1 MGSREMAAKLWLL
14 SLLVLS
20 AYLAAAQELSE
31 NEIIDEAG
39 EVGEEVIRPI
49 SEEKRRERLRS
60 FFTRRREESI
70 KSSQSEASS
79 DDDNAKEAST
89 QRTRSRFVRPRV
101 TTAAPEVE
109 DDDDL
114 EGFSTEKVS
123 VSISKSVS
131 TSVERRLQP
140 ISKVFNRRKP
150 EEEDKPETESSDE
163 AKEDESAETPTEV
176 EEERP
181 RNRFTQR
188 KRFRLFKTP
197 ARNRDRGSLVE
208 KVLENI
214 DRQNEID
221 SNDEDRRIRFRP
233 SIRRENIRKKVQKAV
248 GSEEDIQS
256 RPKPRI
262 RLPGQIRER
271 LTTTTVITTTPT
283 APPTTAAIDITVP
296 EQEPIEI
303 VTQPIVSESET
314 LPTSPQLLDEVVG
327 QTFAPSTIGFFPTL
341 PSFVPVTTEEP
352 TTTTTTTTQKS
363 RISLFRRKGPK
374 RFRPKLRAEEINE
387 IEDDA
392 KESFRFKLPR
402 RLNKFQPSGNSRR
415 RPVAPVTAEP
425 VTTTAPVTTTT
436 ELPATTRAAF
446 TFFGSDSS
454 PTPSTVVEVEEE
466 EPIRLRQP
474 AFQTALLNE
483 APRSSGSEKAKLT
496 PSALSP
502 AQPVVFQPNSLFQSF
517 VPIRQPA
524 VFTQNIELKPQPQA
538 VRVAPQPQPLR
549 VVSQPQAP
557 VRVAQSQAP
566 VRLVPQPQRVPQ
578 PQPVRGLPPP
588 VRQQPVRAQ
597 PPPVRQQPQPVRS
610 QPQPAPVRAQPQPAP
625 VRASIFPSFELPD
638 FFRIPF
644 VAFRSLDSSS
654 QQQQTPTAAATAAA
668 TAPQQPGGALF
679 NSIGLPS
686 GQVPG
691 FQGPTN
697 LNVLSGSYSYSVGLG
712 RR

>member
-163 AKEDESAETPTEV
+163 AKEEESAETPTEV

-248 GSEEDIQS
+248 GSEEDIQA

-271 LTTTTVITTTPT
+271 LTTTTVISTTPT

-352 TTTTTTTTQKS
+352 TTTTSTTTQKS

-454 PTPSTVVEVEEE
+454 PTPSTVVEIEEE

-566 VRLVPQPQRVPQ
+566 VRLVPQPQP
-578 PQPVRGLPPP
+578 L
-588 VRQQPVRAQ
+588 RA
-597 PPPVRQQPQPVRS
+597 

-625 VRASIFPSFELPD
+625 VRASIFPSFE
-638 FFRIPF
+638 
-644 VAFRSLDSSS
+644 
-654 QQQQTPTAAATAAA
+654 
-668 TAPQQPGGALF
+668 
-679 NSIGLPS
+679 
-686 GQVPG
+686 
-691 FQGPTN
+691 
-697 LNVLSGSYSYSVGLG
+697 
-712 RR
+712 

>member
-248 GSEEDIQS
+248 GSEEQLDQ

-262 RLPGQIRER
+262 RLPGQTRER
-271 LTTTTVITTTPT
+271 LTTVIAPTTTEQYVVT
-283 APPTTAAIDITVP
+283 LA

-303 VTQPIVSESET
+303 VTEPIVSEVET
-314 LPTSPQLLDEVVG
+314 LPPLPQLLDEA
-327 QTFAPSTIGFFPTL
+327 TLAPATVGFFPTL
-341 PSFVPVTTEEP
+341 PTFIPTISEEP
-352 TTTTTTTTQKS
+352 VQTTTTTTTAPTTTQS
-363 RISLFRRKGPK
+363 PRANLFRRKGPK
-374 RFRPKLRAEEINE
+374 RFRPVIREEEINE
-387 IEDDA
+387 ITD
-392 KESFRFKLPR
+392 
-402 RLNKFQPSGNSRR
+402 
-415 RPVAPVTAEP
+415 
-425 VTTTAPVTTTT
+425 
-436 ELPATTRAAF
+436 
-446 TFFGSDSS
+446 
-454 PTPSTVVEVEEE
+454 
-466 EPIRLRQP
+466 
-474 AFQTALLNE
+474 E
-483 APRSSGSEKAKLT
+483 APK
-496 PSALSP
+496 
-502 AQPVVFQPNSLFQSF
+502 
-517 VPIRQPA
+517 
-524 VFTQNIELKPQPQA
+524 
-538 VRVAPQPQPLR
+538 
-549 VVSQPQAP
+549 
-557 VRVAQSQAP
+557 
-566 VRLVPQPQRVPQ
+566 
-578 PQPVRGLPPP
+578 
-588 VRQQPVRAQ
+588 
-597 PPPVRQQPQPVRS
+597 
-610 QPQPAPVRAQPQPAP
+610 
-625 VRASIFPSFELPD
+625 
-638 FFRIPF
+638 
-644 VAFRSLDSSS
+644 
-654 QQQQTPTAAATAAA
+654 
-668 TAPQQPGGALF
+668 
-679 NSIGLPS
+679 
-686 GQVPG
+686 
-691 FQGPTN
+691 
-697 LNVLSGSYSYSVGLG
+697 
-712 RR
+712 

>member
-163 AKEDESAETPTEV
+163 AKEEESAETPTEV

-271 LTTTTVITTTPT
+271 LTTTTVISTTPT
-283 APPTTAAIDITVP
+283 AAAIDITVP

-314 LPTSPQLLDEVVG
+314 LPTSPQLLDEVVE

-352 TTTTTTTTQKS
+352 TTTTTTTTSTTTQKS

-496 PSALSP
+496 PSAPAP

-538 VRVAPQPQPLR
+538 LR

-566 VRLVPQPQRVPQ
+566 VRLVPQPQ
-578 PQPVRGLPPP
+578 PVRGH
-588 VRQQPVRAQ
+588 
-597 PPPVRQQPQPVRS
+597 PPPVRQQPQPLRS

-654 QQQQTPTAAATAAA
+654 QQQQTPTAAATA
-668 TAPQQPGGALF
+668 PQQPGGALF

>member
-402 RLNKFQPSGNSRR
+402 RLNKFQPSGNSRGS
-415 RPVAPVTAEP
+415 PVAPVTPEP
-425 VTTTAPVTTTT
+425 VTTTAPVTITT

-566 VRLVPQPQRVPQ
+566 VSLVPQ

-588 VRQQPVRAQ
+588 VRQQPVRA
-597 PPPVRQQPQPVRS
+597 
-610 QPQPAPVRAQPQPAP
+610 QPAPVRAQPQPAP

>member
-1 MGSREMAAKLWLL
+1 MINN
-14 SLLVLS
+14 VL
-20 AYLAAAQELSE
+20 
-31 NEIIDEAG
+31 
-39 EVGEEVIRPI
+39 
-49 SEEKRRERLRS
+49 
-60 FFTRRREESI
+60 
-70 KSSQSEASS
+70 
-79 DDDNAKEAST
+79 
-89 QRTRSRFVRPRV
+89 
-101 TTAAPEVE
+101 
-109 DDDDL
+109 
-114 EGFSTEKVS
+114 FS
-123 VSISKSVS
+123 
-131 TSVERRLQP
+131 
-140 ISKVFNRRKP
+140 
-150 EEEDKPETESSDE
+150 
-163 AKEDESAETPTEV
+163 
-176 EEERP
+176 
-181 RNRFTQR
+181 
-188 KRFRLFKTP
+188 
-197 ARNRDRGSLVE
+197 
-208 KVLENI
+208 
-214 DRQNEID
+214 
-221 SNDEDRRIRFRP
+221 
-233 SIRRENIRKKVQKAV
+233 
-248 GSEEDIQS
+248 
-256 RPKPRI
+256 
-262 RLPGQIRER
+262 
-271 LTTTTVITTTPT
+271 
-283 APPTTAAIDITVP
+283 
-296 EQEPIEI
+296 
-303 VTQPIVSESET
+303 
-314 LPTSPQLLDEVVG
+314 DEVVG

-352 TTTTTTTTQKS
+352 TTTTTTTTSTTTQKS
-363 RISLFRRKGPK
+363 RLSLFRRKGPK

-496 PSALSP
+496 PSAPSP

-588 VRQQPVRAQ
+588 VRQQPQ
-597 PPPVRQQPQPVRS
+597 PLRS

-654 QQQQTPTAAATAAA
+654 QQQQTPTAAATA
-668 TAPQQPGGALF
+668 PQQPGGALF
-679 NSIGLPS
+679 NSIGHTVIHHYNLQPNFAIEFLPS
-686 GQVPG
+686 LKTTRQ
-691 FQGPTN
+691 
-697 LNVLSGSYSYSVGLG
+697 LSLSKSI
-712 RR
+712 RAHRPF

>member
-150 EEEDKPETESSDE
+150 EEEDKPDIESSDE
-163 AKEDESAETPTEV
+163 AKEEESAETPTEV

-415 RPVAPVTAEP
+415 RPVAPVTPEP
-425 VTTTAPVTTTT
+425 VTTTAPVTITT

-566 VRLVPQPQRVPQ
+566 VRLVPQPQ
-578 PQPVRGLPPP
+578 PVRGH
-588 VRQQPVRAQ
+588 
-597 PPPVRQQPQPVRS
+597 PPPVRQQPQPLRS

-654 QQQQTPTAAATAAA
+654 QQQQTPTAAATA
-668 TAPQQPGGALF
+668 PQQPGGALF

-686 GQVPG
+686 GQVRG